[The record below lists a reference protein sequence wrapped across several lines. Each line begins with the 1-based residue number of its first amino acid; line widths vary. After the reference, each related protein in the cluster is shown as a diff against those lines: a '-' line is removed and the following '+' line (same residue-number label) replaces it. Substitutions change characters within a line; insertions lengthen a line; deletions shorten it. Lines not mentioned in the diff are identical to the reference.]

1 MEEEHEKS
9 FTGKMYDMAEQY
21 ARTTFEIYKLKGIKL
36 GAGVFA
42 AVATGVILWLI
53 FLMLLLF
60 LSVGAAF
67 YLGSL
72 LGKWHHGFF
81 IVGGFYGLIGLL
93 IYLLGIK
100 NLKEAIANFIVRQV
114 FKDEKYDQ
122 HEQHQ

>member
-1 MEEEHEKS
+1 MEEAQEKS
-9 FTGKMYDMAEQY
+9 FTRRIYELVEQY
-21 ARTTFEIYKLKGIKL
+21 AKTQFEIYKLKGIKM

-42 AVATGVILWLI
+42 AVATGIILWLI

-81 IVGGFYGLIGLL
+81 IVAGFYALIGLL
-93 IYLLGIK
+93 IYVFRVK
-100 NLKEAIANFIVRQV
+100 NLKEAIANYIVAQV
-114 FKDEKYDQ
+114 FEDDKINRDEQ
-122 HEQHQ
+122 Q